1 MSPDAQSTLTPF
13 AARIYGTATIAA
25 PLLLLASTLAFV
37 TEGEGINEG
46 VLGGTIGV
54 WSAFAFAVAFVGIL
68 RLIEP
73 SAPRAAAALT
83 VLALIGFTAGVAF
96 NVDAIYVALIPELTV
111 ERLNDAMTGGDAI
124 AILAFLPW
132 GWFVPLTFVLTGV
145 MLWRTHTVAPW
156 SGILLIIGGIL
167 FVASRPERIN
177 ALALTGDVVL
187 VVALAP
193 IGWAMLT
200 GLRTA
205 RPAGIATATATP
217 E

>member
-177 ALALTGDVVL
+177 ALALTGDVVR